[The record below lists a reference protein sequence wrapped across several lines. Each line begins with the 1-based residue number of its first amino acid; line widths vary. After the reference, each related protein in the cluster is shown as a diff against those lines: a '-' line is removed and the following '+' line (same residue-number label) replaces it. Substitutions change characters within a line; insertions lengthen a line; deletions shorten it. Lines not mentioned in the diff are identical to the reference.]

1 MYCGEK
7 VRLRAYKEEDIPLAT
22 KFVNDREL
30 KKLLVT
36 LDKNFYACI

>member
-30 KKLLVT
+30 KNYWLQISHFL
-36 LDKNFYACI
+36 

>member
-22 KFVNDREL
+22 KFVNDRE
-30 KKLLVT
+30 
-36 LDKNFYACI
+36 